1 MDFPSLLPQR
11 AKETTGTRKKENDM
25 AKSQYALNS
34 ITPWQWS
41 ATLNKQKTMFSV
53 TSLIY
58 LVTSSA
64 IFQEIESVDGVWCL
78 S

>member
-11 AKETTGTRKKENDM
+11 TKETTGTAKKEKDTANI
-25 AKSQYALNS
+25 QWALNN

-41 ATLNKQKTMFSV
+41 ATLNKQKTIISV
-53 TSLIY
+53 TNLIY
-58 LVTSSA
+58 LFASSI
-64 IFQEIESVDGVWCL
+64 IFQEIKRVDGVWGL